1 MIMRADLHVHTTFSD
16 GTLTPQQLL
25 QAAADRGLEV
35 LAITDH
41 DTLDGADAL
50 AGDTGPVR
58 IIPGVELSLS
68 NMQGLHLL
76 GYGAGAH
83 AAPLRARLAALAQAR
98 IERAREMIRRLHG
111 LGYPLEEEI
120 IEQQGTVGR
129 AHLARAMVA
138 HGWVGTMAE
147 AFDRFLAE
155 GAPAYVPG
163 ERLTMAEALTLL
175 RACGVAPVLAHPAL
189 LPVDELALPPLLRA
203 WQEQGLVGVEV
214 YHPAQAGRGF
224 AQLER
229 MVRRM
234 GLLVTGG
241 SDFHAEREDRHGQ
254 LGGLQTQWGTAAQDV
269 QALLAWLSAQ
279 NE

>member
-1 MIMRADLHVHTTFSD
+1 MKADLHVHTTFSD

-25 QAAADRGLEV
+25 RAAAERGLEV

-41 DTLDGADAL
+41 DTLAGVDEL
-50 AGDTGPVR
+50 AGASGSVR
-58 IIPGVELSLS
+58 MIPGVELSLN
-68 NMQGLHLL
+68 NMRGLHLL
-76 GYGAGAH
+76 GYGAGVR
-83 AAPLRARLAALAQAR
+83 AAPLRARLAELAQAR
-98 IERAREMIRRLHG
+98 KERARQMLQRLRS
-111 LGYPLEEEI
+111 LGYPLEDEL

-138 HGWVGTMAE
+138 HGWVGTTAE

-163 ERLTMAEALTLL
+163 ERLSMAEALTLL
-175 RACGVAPVLAHPAL
+175 RTCGVAPVLAHPAL

-203 WQEQGLVGVEV
+203 WQTQGLAGVEV

-224 AQLER
+224 ARLER

-241 SDFHAEREDRHGQ
+241 SDFHTERGDRHGQ
-254 LGGLQTQWGTAAQDV
+254 LGAMHASWGTAAQDV

-279 NE
+279 HE